1 MEVKSLVKE
10 PDMVK
15 VQEFLGDDEV
25 IQLEIIVHEDD
36 MGTVIGRGGKIGRVK
51 AIGGKGHRTKAK
63 KDKYDRRRYSCKK
76 NLLANRLIVFDFI
89 IVVVKLFHSISS
101 FLKTLN

>member
-1 MEVKSLVKE
+1 MHQELISFTENLVRSLVKE

-36 MGTVIGRGGKIGRVK
+36 MGAIIGKGGKMASALRVLIS
-51 AIGGKGHRTKAK
+51 AAAYNMNI
-63 KDKYDRRRYSCKK
+63 
-76 NLLANRLIVFDFI
+76 NRVRINID
-89 IVVVKLFHSISS
+89 S
-101 FLKTLN
+101 F

>member
-1 MEVKSLVKE
+1 MHQELITFTENLVKSLVKE

-36 MGTVIGRGGKIGRVK
+36 MGSVIGKGGKMASAIRV
-51 AIGGKGHRTKAK
+51 
-63 KDKYDRRRYSCKK
+63 
-76 NLLANRLIVFDFI
+76 LIQAAAYNMN
-89 IVVVKLFHSISS
+89 VKRVRINIDS
-101 FLKTLN
+101 F